1 MCSRI
6 SFNFGFKILEA
17 GVTELYSIFIIDF
30 AKFVARW
37 KFFLEVCKI
46 IYKFSYSSVCCR
58 VG

>member
-6 SFNFGFKILEA
+6 SFNFRFKILEA
-17 GVTELYSIFIIDF
+17 GVTELYGIFIKVF
-30 AKFVARW
+30 VKFVARW
-37 KFFLEVCKI
+37 KIFLEVCKI